1 MQSNL
6 SHGIAP
12 YATDCS
18 FQRFKST
25 LRFPLMPSD
34 NISFMSL
41 EVNWKSVCGL
51 GINKNA
57 PRKLSGDLRDRSRV
71 QNTDENVQTVS
82 GDTCARVADRENDMI
97 QDIRCSKFY

>member
-1 MQSNL
+1 
-6 SHGIAP
+6 
-12 YATDCS
+12 
-18 FQRFKST
+18 
-25 LRFPLMPSD
+25 MPSD

-71 QNTDENVQTVS
+71 QNTDENIHTVS
-82 GDTCARVADRENDMI
+82 GDTRAQVADRENDMI
-97 QDIRCSKFY
+97 QDISCSKFY